1 MQHTHDHTTAWG
13 TLSGTALTV
22 LATINSMDIVKTV
35 VLAIIG
41 ASVSFCVSL
50 FWKWVWRFLREPQEP
65 KEK

>member
-22 LATINSMDIVKTV
+22 LATINSMDIVKAV

-41 ASVSFCVSL
+41 ASLSFCVSL
-50 FWKWVWRFLREPQEP
+50 FWRWVWRFLIGT
-65 KEK
+65 KDK

>member
-13 TLSGTALTV
+13 TLSGTVLTV
-22 LATINSMDIVKTV
+22 VATIDSMDIIKTV

-50 FWKWVWRFLREPQEP
+50 FWKWVWAKIKRPFD
-65 KEK
+65 

>member
-13 TLSGTALTV
+13 TFSGTVLTV

-50 FWKWVWRFLREPQEP
+50 FWRWVWAKIKRPFD
-65 KEK
+65 

>member
-13 TLSGTALTV
+13 TLSGTVLTV

-50 FWKWVWRFLREPQEP
+50 FWRWVWAKIKRPFD
-65 KEK
+65 

>member
-13 TLSGTALTV
+13 TLSGTVLTV
-22 LATINSMDIVKTV
+22 LATIDSMDIIKTV

-50 FWKWVWRFLREPQEP
+50 FWKWVWAKIKRPFD
-65 KEK
+65 

>member
-13 TLSGTALTV
+13 TFSGTVLTV

-41 ASVSFCVSL
+41 ASVSFSVSL
-50 FWKWVWRFLREPQEP
+50 FWKWVWRFLIGA
-65 KEK
+65 KDK

>member
-13 TLSGTALTV
+13 TFSGTVLTV
-22 LATINSMDIVKTV
+22 MATIDSMDIIKTV

-50 FWKWVWRFLREPQEP
+50 FWKWVWAKIKRPFD
-65 KEK
+65 

>member
-1 MQHTHDHTTAWG
+1 MPHAHDHTTAWG
-13 TLSGTALTV
+13 TLSGTVLTV
-22 LATINSMDIVKTV
+22 VATIDSMDIIKTV

-65 KEK
+65 KEN

>member
-22 LATINSMDIVKTV
+22 LATIDSMDIIKTV
-35 VLAIIG
+35 ILAIIG

-50 FWKWVWRFLREPQEP
+50 FWKWVWAKIKRPFD
-65 KEK
+65 